1 MQVVQRFE
9 SRGRERMRRVQRCQ
23 FCGCKLRIVGEHEL
37 CRCEVCDKAYR
48 KGYQDGVYSDKD
60 KVLDNE
66 IQRARNIANEFYALK
81 QQWKENVAA
90 VIKFHSG
97 LANIEKKLERLEKK
111 VGE

>member
-1 MQVVQRFE
+1 
-9 SRGRERMRRVQRCQ
+9 MRRVQRCQ
-23 FCGCKLRIVGEHEL
+23 FCGCRLRTIGESDNT
-37 CRCEVCDKAYR
+37 RCYVCEKAYQ
-48 KGYQDGVYSDKD
+48 KGYKDGMLKDKD
-60 KVLDNE
+60 TILENE

>member
-1 MQVVQRFE
+1 
-9 SRGRERMRRVQRCQ
+9 MRRVQRCQ
-23 FCGCKLRIVGEHEL
+23 FCGCRLRTIGENDNT
-37 CRCEVCDKAYR
+37 RCYVCEKAYQ
-48 KGYQDGVYSDKD
+48 KGYKDGMLKDKD
-60 KVLDNE
+60 TILENE

>member
-1 MQVVQRFE
+1 
-9 SRGRERMRRVQRCQ
+9 MRRVQRCQ
-23 FCGCKLRIVGEHEL
+23 FCGCRLRTIGEGDKS
-37 CRCEVCDKAYR
+37 RCYVCDMAYQ
-48 KGYQDGVYSDKD
+48 KGYKDGMLKDKD
-60 KVLDNE
+60 TILENE

-81 QQWKENVAA
+81 QQWKENVAT